1 MKFIGYRTLKTGIG
15 ASISIIIA
23 NELGLSYPAA
33 AGIITILSIQSTRK
47 KSVIIAIQRIFACI
61 LALILSSILF
71 KLLGYNPIVFG
82 VFILAFIPLAV
93 RLNIEEG
100 IVVSSVIV
108 THLLDKNSF
117 SIDLIQNELKLIFI
131 GVGIALLLNIYM
143 PSIEKA
149 IKQDQ
154 LYIEE
159 KMKEI
164 LIKMAICLKE
174 DYSLLEEDNLFKDL
188 EEKLYY
194 ARKRAYKN
202 LNNYVLLDG
211 SYYVQY
217 IEMRIKQFE
226 SIKRMKEH
234 FQKFFVT
241 YYQTIMISEFTE
253 KVAYSIYEDNTAED
267 LLRDLDILRD
277 VFKKMPLPS
286 TREEFENRAMLFQ
299 FLNDMEQ
306 FLKDKNEFK
315 KLTSVN

>member
-23 NELGLSYPAA
+23 KELGLSYAAA
-33 AGIITILSIQSTRK
+33 AGVITILSIQSTRK
-47 KSVIIAIQRIFACI
+47 KSATIAIQRIVACI
-61 LALILSSILF
+61 LALVISSVLF
-71 KLLGYNPIVFG
+71 NFIGYNPIVFG
-82 VFILAFIPLAV
+82 VFILIFIPLAV

-117 SIDLIQNELKLIFI
+117 SIDLIQNELELMFI
-131 GVGIALLLNIYM
+131 GVGIALLLNVYM
-143 PSIEKA
+143 PSIEKE
-149 IKQDQ
+149 IKEDQ
-154 LYIEE
+154 VYIEE

-174 DYSLLEEDNLFKDL
+174 DYALMAEDNLFKEL

-194 ARKRAYKN
+194 ARRRAYKN

-226 SIKRMKEH
+226 DTRRVP
-234 FQKFFVT
+234 Q
-241 YYQTIMISEFTE
+241 
-253 KVAYSIYEDNTAED
+253 
-267 LLRDLDILRD
+267 
-277 VFKKMPLPS
+277 PLQWIDP
-286 TREEFENRAMLFQ
+286 
-299 FLNDMEQ
+299 
-306 FLKDKNEFK
+306 
-315 KLTSVN
+315 V